1 MLGQIA
7 NTNAQKISQMLATVG
22 VNVFFHT
29 VVGDN
34 LDRIDDV
41 LRTAMGRS
49 DVVIMTGGLGPTPD
63 DLTRE
68 AAARALGL
76 PLERNHDLEQRIR
89 EVFAALGRDMP
100 EDNLRQ
106 ADIPAGAVPIEQ
118 EGTAPGFY
126 LDAPDALLFAL
137 PGVPWEMQGM
147 MTKAVLPVL
156 RERAGSAVIVSRQIV
171 VVGLGESH
179 THQAIA
185 DIVDGQS
192 NPTVAFLASSG
203 QVRVRLTAR
212 AGDEAGAEA
221 LMAPVEER
229 IRSRLG
235 DAAVPGHHDWV
246 GDALTQ
252 LLLERGL
259 TVAVAESLTGGLLAH
274 QLTLPAGSSKYFK
287 GSVVAY
293 ATESKRDVVGVP
305 GEILRDHGAVSGEAA
320 VALAEGAVRRFDA
333 DLGLATTGVAG
344 PAEQEGK
351 PVGTIFV
358 AAHFRG
364 ESHVRRVR
372 GYGDRD
378 HVKKFAM
385 TAAFDLG
392 RRVVDK
398 DA

>member
-68 AAARALGL
+68 AVARALGL

-171 VVGLGESH
+171 VVGLG
-179 THQAIA
+179 
-185 DIVDGQS
+185 
-192 NPTVAFLASSG
+192 
-203 QVRVRLTAR
+203 
-212 AGDEAGAEA
+212 
-221 LMAPVEER
+221 
-229 IRSRLG
+229 
-235 DAAVPGHHDWV
+235 
-246 GDALTQ
+246 
-252 LLLERGL
+252 
-259 TVAVAESLTGGLLAH
+259 
-274 QLTLPAGSSKYFK
+274 
-287 GSVVAY
+287 
-293 ATESKRDVVGVP
+293 
-305 GEILRDHGAVSGEAA
+305 
-320 VALAEGAVRRFDA
+320 
-333 DLGLATTGVAG
+333 
-344 PAEQEGK
+344 
-351 PVGTIFV
+351 
-358 AAHFRG
+358 
-364 ESHVRRVR
+364 
-372 GYGDRD
+372 
-378 HVKKFAM
+378 
-385 TAAFDLG
+385 
-392 RRVVDK
+392 
-398 DA
+398 